1 MKRAQIAIEFVIVI
15 SLAFSLVLIFMVI
28 NTYKISDV
36 ARSREIL
43 LLQQETASISDEL
56 IAASIVQDG
65 YSRRF
70 MIGEDL
76 YNLNFSASVN
86 NTLLITRTKNYELV
100 QRVPPA
106 NGSLVNG
113 ENIIRKEGGIIY
125 LNS

>member
-15 SLAFSLVLIFMVI
+15 SLAFTLVLIFIVI
-28 NTYKISDV
+28 NTYKLSD
-36 ARSREIL
+36 ASRSREIL
-43 LLQQETASISDEL
+43 LLQQETASIADEL
-56 IAASIVQDG
+56 VIASILHDG

-86 NTLLITRTKNYELV
+86 NTLLITKTRNYEFV
-100 QRVPPA
+100 QRVPPL

-113 ENIIRKEGGIIY
+113 ENIIRKEGGIVY